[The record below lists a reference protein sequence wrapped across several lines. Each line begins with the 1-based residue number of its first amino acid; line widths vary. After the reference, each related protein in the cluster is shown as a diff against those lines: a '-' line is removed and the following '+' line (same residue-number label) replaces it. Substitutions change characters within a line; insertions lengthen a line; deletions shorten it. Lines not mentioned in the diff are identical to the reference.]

1 MATTSK
7 TTYTHTCD
15 LCGGEGARG
24 DLRRLGRVDISEGDI
39 IIRNPELKGKPCD
52 VCPACQARPISEL
65 VAYVEAAEAAER
77 DSRMAPNPLRARRAG

>member
-15 LCGGEGARG
+15 LCGAEATRG
-24 DLRRLGRVDISEGDI
+24 DLRRLGRTGINEECV
-39 IIRNPELKGKPCD
+39 IIRNPELTGKPCD

-65 VAYVEAAEAAER
+65 VAFI
-77 DSRMAPNPLRARRAG
+77 